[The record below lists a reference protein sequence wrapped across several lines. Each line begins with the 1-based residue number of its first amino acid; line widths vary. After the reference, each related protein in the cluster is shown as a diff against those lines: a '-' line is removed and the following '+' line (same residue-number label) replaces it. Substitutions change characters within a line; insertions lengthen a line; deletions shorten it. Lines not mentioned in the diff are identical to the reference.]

1 MLSWFV
7 GEPAMARS
15 EMPKN
20 ERAKSPMTIH
30 TIRRI
35 IPLSIPFPA
44 PLPASFVDSGHSPY
58 NLPMTDLAKALTH
71 FKRADPVLYAAA
83 KKVRATL
90 TTRTETRGE
99 DRLFVSLAESVV
111 SQQLSVKA
119 SDTIWG
125 RVKEACKG
133 KVTPEAILKVTLPR
147 LRKAGLSAAK
157 AKTLKELAK
166 AMKNGLKLG
175 PLRKQPPEVATE
187 RLTKVWGIGPWTSEM
202 FLMFGLGH
210 PDIFSK
216 GDLGL
221 IRSIETLYAIKN
233 PTHVELEAISIKWS
247 PYRTTASRILWR
259 ARDSI

>member
-1 MLSWFV
+1 
-7 GEPAMARS
+7 
-15 EMPKN
+15 
-20 ERAKSPMTIH
+20 
-30 TIRRI
+30 
-35 IPLSIPFPA
+35 
-44 PLPASFVDSGHSPY
+44 
-58 NLPMTDLAKALTH
+58 MTDIEKAFMH
-71 FKRADPVLYAAA
+71 FKKADPVLHAAA
-83 KKVRATL
+83 KKVRKTL
-90 TTRTETRGE
+90 TPRKETRGE
-99 DRLFVSLAESVV
+99 DRLFASLAESVV

-125 RVKEACKG
+125 RVKEVCGG
-133 KVTPEAILKVTLPR
+133 KVTPEAVLKVTLPR

-166 AMKNGLKLG
+166 AMKKGLKLG
-175 PLRKQPPEVATE
+175 PLKKESPEVATE

-221 IRSIETLYAIKN
+221 IRSIETLYGLQN
-233 PTHVELEAISIKWS
+233 PTQAELEVISMKWS

-259 ARDSI
+259 ARDSA

>member
-1 MLSWFV
+1 M
-7 GEPAMARS
+7 
-15 EMPKN
+15 
-20 ERAKSPMTIH
+20 
-30 TIRRI
+30 
-35 IPLSIPFPA
+35 
-44 PLPASFVDSGHSPY
+44 
-58 NLPMTDLAKALTH
+58 H
-71 FKRADPVLYAAA
+71 FKKADPVLHAAA
-83 KKVRATL
+83 KKVRKTL
-90 TTRTETRGE
+90 TPRKETRGE
-99 DRLFVSLAESVV
+99 DRLFASLAESGV

-125 RVKEACKG
+125 RVKEVCGG
-133 KVTPEAILKVTLPR
+133 KVTPEAVLKVTLPR

-166 AMKNGLKLG
+166 AMKKGLKLG
-175 PLRKQPPEVATE
+175 PLKKESPEVATE

-221 IRSIETLYAIKN
+221 IRSIETLYGLQN
-233 PTHVELEAISIKWS
+233 PTQAELEVISMKWS

-259 ARDSI
+259 ARDSA